1 MTEAQAELLGSRQVV
16 DIPPISPLHT
26 EHRCYGKV
34 CGCGHKTRSHFPQG
48 VGSHIQ
54 YGPRLTA
61 WVAYLS
67 VRQYIPFNRIVELTN
82 DFCGLKISEGGI
94 ERLLK
99 RFKAQSQPV
108 YERIKTEIER
118 SKVVGTDETGA
129 KVNGNKWWFWTW
141 QNPQNTFIFAS
152 PNRGYKT
159 IQGLFPSGLSC
170 SILVSD
176 CLPAQLKTPAKN
188 HQICIAHLL
197 RNLKF
202 LIQLTNRTWAKKF
215 KVMLLKALR
224 LKRKLEEQD
233 YYGPIKQR
241 DQLEAKLAKLL
252 SQNLEKQDKE
262 LQTFQKRML
271 KYQHYLF
278 QFLYY
283 HKVPPDNN
291 ASERAI
297 RNVKVKMKVS
307 GQFRSELGI
316 QTFAVLRS
324 VIDTCKKREKNIL
337 EAMTRIANLG

>member
-1 MTEAQAELLGSRQVV
+1 VV
-16 DIPPISPLHT
+16 DIPPISPIHT

-34 CGCGHKTRSHFPQG
+34 CGCGHKTPSQFPQG

-67 VRQYIPFNRIVELTN
+67 VRQYIPFNRIVELIN
-82 DFCGLKISEGGI
+82 DFCGLKISEAGV

-99 RFKAQSQPV
+99 RFKAKSQPV
-108 YERIKTEIER
+108 YEKIKTEIER

-141 QNPQNTFIFAS
+141 QNARNTFITAS
-152 PNRGYKT
+152 PSRGYKT
-159 IQGLFPSGLSC
+159 IEEVFPSGLLS

-202 LIQLTNRTWAKKF
+202 LIQLTNRAWAKKF
-215 KVMLLKALR
+215 KAMLLKALR
-224 LKRKLEEQD
+224 LKKRLEEQE
-233 YYGPIKQR
+233 YYLPMKER
-241 DQLEAKLAKLL
+241 DELEAIVAKLL
-252 SQNLEKQDKE
+252 SQNLSKQDKE
-262 LQTFQKRML
+262 LQTFQKRMV
-271 KYQHYLF
+271 KYQHFLF
-278 QFLYY
+278 QFLYDQ
-283 HKVPPDNN
+283 KVPPDNN

-307 GQFRSELGI
+307 GQFRSEIGI

-324 VIDTCKKREKNIL
+324 VIDTCNKREMNIL
-337 EAMTRIANLG
+337 KTMTSIASMGET